1 MANPTCDVSVQPVV
15 VVGAGGHAK
24 VIIELIQAQGCYRVV
39 GLIDADPTPRTVLG
53 VQVIGADRDLARLRD
68 SGLNK
73 AFVALGDNRRRVA
86 IGRDLAHVGF
96 EIINAIS
103 RAAVISPSAQL
114 GRGVAIM
121 AGAVVNAATTIGDF
135 AIVNTGALI
144 DHDVM
149 IAEGAHIGPGCALAG
164 NVRIGR
170 LACLGVGTS
179 ATPGTTVGAGALVGA
194 GACII
199 RDIPDDAVAR
209 GVPAKV
215 VNLQQDRETMNMSPD
230 PNAQQAAEVIHSRI
244 SVAEP
249 VLDGRETEYVLECLR
264 TNWISSHGRFIT
276 QFERTFA
283 AYCGVRHAVAVS
295 SGTAAL
301 HLCLVA
307 LDVSAGDEIIVPS
320 LTYVATANAVRYC
333 NATPVFVDND
343 LRTYNIDVE

>member
-1 MANPTCDVSVQPVV
+1 MPSPQRSVGSETLIEMGNPTPDVSVQPVV

-53 VQVIGADRDLARLRD
+53 VQVIGADRDLVRLRG
-68 SGLNK
+68 SGINK

-96 EIINAIS
+96 EMINAIS
-103 RAAVISPSAQL
+103 RAAAISPSAQL

-121 AGAVVNAATTIGDF
+121 AGAVVNAATSIGDF

-144 DHDVM
+144 DHDAT

-179 ATPGTTVGAGALVGA
+179 ATPGTRVGAGALVGA
-194 GACII
+194 GACIV
-199 RDIPDDAVAR
+199 RDIPDAAVAR

-215 VNLQQDRETMNMSPD
+215 ISVQQDRK
-230 PNAQQAAEVIHSRI
+230 
-244 SVAEP
+244 
-249 VLDGRETEYVLECLR
+249 L
-264 TNWISSHGRFIT
+264 
-276 QFERTFA
+276 
-283 AYCGVRHAVAVS
+283 
-295 SGTAAL
+295 
-301 HLCLVA
+301 
-307 LDVSAGDEIIVPS
+307 
-320 LTYVATANAVRYC
+320 
-333 NATPVFVDND
+333 
-343 LRTYNIDVE
+343 

>member
-1 MANPTCDVSVQPVV
+1 MPGPKRSVVIGTGLEMANPTCDVSVQPVV

-53 VQVIGADRDLARLRD
+53 VQVIGADRDLPRLRD

-103 RAAVISPSAQL
+103 SAAIISPSAQV

-149 IAEGAHIGPGCALAG
+149 IAEGAHVGPGCALAG

-215 VNLQQDRETMNMSPD
+215 VNLQQDREP
-230 PNAQQAAEVIHSRI
+230 
-244 SVAEP
+244 
-249 VLDGRETEYVLECLR
+249 
-264 TNWISSHGRFIT
+264 
-276 QFERTFA
+276 
-283 AYCGVRHAVAVS
+283 
-295 SGTAAL
+295 
-301 HLCLVA
+301 
-307 LDVSAGDEIIVPS
+307 
-320 LTYVATANAVRYC
+320 
-333 NATPVFVDND
+333 
-343 LRTYNIDVE
+343 

>member
-1 MANPTCDVSVQPVV
+1 MGNPTPDVSVQPVV

-53 VQVIGADRDLARLRD
+53 VQVIGADRDLVRLRG
-68 SGLNK
+68 SGINK

-96 EIINAIS
+96 EMINAIS

-121 AGAVVNAATTIGDF
+121 AGAVVNAA
-135 AIVNTGALI
+135 ALI
-144 DHDVM
+144 DHDAT

-179 ATPGTTVGAGALVGA
+179 ATPGTRVGAGALVGA
-194 GACII
+194 GACIV
-199 RDIPDDAVAR
+199 RDIPDAAVAR

-215 VNLQQDRETMNMSPD
+215 ISVQQDRK
-230 PNAQQAAEVIHSRI
+230 
-244 SVAEP
+244 
-249 VLDGRETEYVLECLR
+249 L
-264 TNWISSHGRFIT
+264 
-276 QFERTFA
+276 
-283 AYCGVRHAVAVS
+283 
-295 SGTAAL
+295 
-301 HLCLVA
+301 
-307 LDVSAGDEIIVPS
+307 
-320 LTYVATANAVRYC
+320 
-333 NATPVFVDND
+333 
-343 LRTYNIDVE
+343 